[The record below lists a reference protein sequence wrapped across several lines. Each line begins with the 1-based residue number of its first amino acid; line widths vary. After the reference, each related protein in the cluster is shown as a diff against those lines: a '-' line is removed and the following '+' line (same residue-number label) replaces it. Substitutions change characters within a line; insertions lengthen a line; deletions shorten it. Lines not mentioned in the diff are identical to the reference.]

1 MLEKFQEMLQ
11 NLKNKNENEL
21 MRFSLDT
28 VQGYFEM
35 EDLNKNLKYNAMNE
49 NQLKQTLSFEKH
61 MREIME
67 KLYIPDLQTENV

>member
-11 NLKNKNENEL
+11 SSKNKNENEL

-35 EDLNKNLKYNAMNE
+35 EDLNKNLKYNAMNK
-49 NQLKQTLSFEKH
+49 NQLKQALSFEKH